1 MASITDA
8 NSQESVTDFEK
19 LDLEGKFML
28 KLMEDLT
35 ADNEIFLDDA
45 VFEIENF
52 FGLEMIKIMFDHN
65 LKYKEF
71 VYIFEDFF
79 NNAEPHT
86 ERLEKNIMEAEQI
99 SYDLE
104 DAFLEDLAK
113 EMHDQLTVMI
123 GTFIAELKEKE
134 KKNGGFPNTDLM
146 INALEEHI

>member
-104 DAFLEDLAK
+104 DAFLEDLA
-113 EMHDQLTVMI
+113 
-123 GTFIAELKEKE
+123 
-134 KKNGGFPNTDLM
+134 
-146 INALEEHI
+146 